1 MSSSDN
7 ELNSDLNPNDL
18 NLEGPITRSIRRN
31 LEQQLNLDQSE
42 SDVQQIENSGWSIFK
57 SRGL

>member
-7 ELNSDLNPNDL
+7 ELNPDLNHDDL
-18 NLEGPITRSIRRN
+18 NLERPITRSIRRN

-42 SDVQQIENSGWSIFK
+42 SNVQHLK
-57 SRGL
+57 L